1 MNFFLAF
8 AIIISMALG
17 GNVSASEKEK
27 NKTSSGGLKVKDY
40 KKSTMGGDKK
50 TSDSGGTQL
59 TPEQLKLLQ
68 DSIKKGEKYL
78 EERNKFLEELEN
90 EN

>member
-1 MNFFLAF
+1 MKFFLAF
-8 AIIISMALG
+8 AIIVSMSLASHS
-17 GNVSASEKEK
+17 SASEKEK
-27 NKTSSGGLKVKDY
+27 NKTTSGGLKIKDY
-40 KKSTMGGDKK
+40 KKSMMGGDKK
-50 TSDSGGTQL
+50 SSDSRDPQL

-68 DSIKKGEKYL
+68 DSMKKGEKYL